1 MPSAAWCLLLTSRV
15 PIAVNTHKTDC
26 RLRTSWTGR
35 ETTCKAEAIWQRN
48 IHILS
53 LLGNENHMFKM
64 FAGRDSLLLIGALR
78 SEPSLPVANDLR

>member
-15 PIAVNTHKTDC
+15 PIAINTHKIGC

-48 IHILS
+48 MHSLS

-64 FAGRDSLLLIGALR
+64 FVGRDSLLLIRALR
-78 SEPSLPVANDLR
+78 SQPSLPVANDLR